1 MKAVSVPSRNKTL
14 PTKVFTGGVMEE
26 KLEPAWLAW
35 LGEKEG
41 MGTRWN
47 GRVSVQN
54 SVEASRTLDSQSVA
68 DRE

>member
-41 MGTRWN
+41 MGTC
-47 GRVSVQN
+47 
-54 SVEASRTLDSQSVA
+54 
-68 DRE
+68 